1 MRIVEGDRLK
11 DTFTRQLYKV
21 KRIINGTVILEAED
35 MLDRV
40 WLDEESLELFYE
52 KEKKRKK

>member
-11 DTFTRQLYKV
+11 DTLTRQLYKV
-21 KRIINGTVILEAED
+21 KRIINGTVILEAEN

-40 WLDEESLELFYE
+40 WLGERSLELFYE
-52 KEKKRKK
+52 MEKKRK

>member
-21 KRIINGTVILEAED
+21 KGIINGTVILEAED
-35 MLDRV
+35 MLDMV

-52 KEKKRKK
+52 MGKKRGK